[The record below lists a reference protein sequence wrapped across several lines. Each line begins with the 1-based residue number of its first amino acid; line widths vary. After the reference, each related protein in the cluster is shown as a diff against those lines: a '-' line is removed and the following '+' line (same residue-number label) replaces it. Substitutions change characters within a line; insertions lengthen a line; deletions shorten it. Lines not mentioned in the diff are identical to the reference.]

1 MRWRLPYTLLALTWG
16 SSFWFIKLGLESFS
30 AVQVGFLRV
39 ALGSLTLLLL
49 SAVTRTPLVRDLRLL
64 GHLFVLALC
73 LNSAPG
79 VLFAIGETHISSVLA
94 AILNATT
101 PLATLLMTM
110 LVFRDQRPTRAQQ
123 LGLIIG
129 FAGVLTVLGVWQGV
143 GANAIAGVGAC
154 LLAVTGYG
162 ISFPYSRRYVANAP
176 YSRTSIATAQV
187 TIAAVQLVPVVLIA
201 DPNFSRPQMSSV
213 LAMAVL
219 GSMGSGIAYV
229 WNYAVIMQAG
239 ATVASTVTYW
249 TPLVAVVAGIAFLG
263 EDITWYEPVGA
274 LVVLFGVAVSQGKI
288 PRRQP
293 DSRAG

>member
-1 MRWRLPYTLLALTWG
+1 MTWRIQYALLALTWG

-39 ALGSLTLLLL
+39 TLGALTLLVL
-49 SAVTRTPLVRDLRLL
+49 SAVTKTPIVRDIRLL

-79 VLFAIGETHISSVLA
+79 VLFAFGETHISSVLA

-101 PLATLLMTM
+101 PLATLVMT
-110 LVFRDQRPTRAQQ
+110 LLLFRDQKPTRSQQ
-123 LGLIIG
+123 LGLLVG
-129 FAGVLTVLGVWQGV
+129 FAGVLTVLGVWQGLGSNALV
-143 GANAIAGVGAC
+143 GIAAC

-162 ISFPYSRRYVANAP
+162 ISFPYSRRFVASTT

-187 TIAAVQLVPVVLIA
+187 TLGALQLLPVMLVVDHSFVTPQVDSAV
-201 DPNFSRPQMSSV
+201 
-213 LAMAVL
+213 AMLVL
-219 GSMGSGIAYV
+219 GALGSGIAYV
-229 WNYAVIMQAG
+229 WNYTVIMQAG

-263 EDITWYEPVGA
+263 EQITWYEPVGA
-274 LVVLFGVAVSQGKI
+274 LVVLLGVAVSQGRL
-288 PRRQP
+288 RR
-293 DSRAG
+293 S

>member
-1 MRWRLPYTLLALTWG
+1 MQWRIPYTLLALTWG
-16 SSFWFIKLGLESFS
+16 SSFWFIKVGLESFS

-39 ALGSLTLLLL
+39 TLGAVTLLLL
-49 SAVTRTPLVRDLRLL
+49 SAVTRTPLIRDARLL

-79 VLFAIGETHISSVLA
+79 VLFAFGELHISSVLA

-101 PLATLLMTM
+101 PLATLVMTT
-110 LVFRDQRPTRAQQ
+110 LVFRDQRPSRVQQ
-123 LGLIIG
+123 LGLVIG
-129 FAGVLTVLGVWQGV
+129 FAGVLVVLGVWQGI
-143 GANAIAGVGAC
+143 GNNALVGVGAC

-187 TIAAVQLVPVVLIA
+187 TIASLQLVPVLLVA
-201 DPNFSRPQMSSV
+201 GPDFAAPSV
-213 LAMAVL
+213 ASVAALLVL
-219 GSMGSGIAYV
+219 GALGSGVAYV

-249 TPLVAVVAGIAFLG
+249 TPLVAVIAGVALLG
-263 EDITWYEPVGA
+263 EQITWYEPVGA
-274 LVVLFGVAVSQGKI
+274 GIVLFGVAVSQG
-288 PRRQP
+288 RFR
-293 DSRAG
+293 GE